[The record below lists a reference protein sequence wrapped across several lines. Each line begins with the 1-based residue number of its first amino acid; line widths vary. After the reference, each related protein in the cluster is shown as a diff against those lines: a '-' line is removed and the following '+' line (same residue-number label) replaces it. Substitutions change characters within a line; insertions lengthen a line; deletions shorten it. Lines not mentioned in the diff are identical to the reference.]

1 MRQHIVAK
9 RLSDATNPNAAQKRV
24 RRLKAQSQQSIR
36 EGLRSAYYVS
46 TIEKICE
53 IAPTLDKEQVPGYRL
68 QLDAAMGLLKKCLP
82 DLKQIE
88 VSGQVQH
95 FHEKMT
101 QAEIH
106 GVLLSSG
113 LDPEAVFKQLQ

>member
-1 MRQHIVAK
+1 MTK
-9 RLSDATNPNAAQKRV
+9 RISRATTDPDHRQKRV
-24 RRLKAQSQQSIR
+24 SRLKAQR
-36 EGLRSAYYVS
+36 EEDYRAKLKTSWYIQ
-46 TIEKICE
+46 TIHKIAE
-53 IAPTLDKEQVPGYRL
+53 IAPSLDKEQVPGYRL
-68 QLDAAMGLLKKCLP
+68 QLDACMGMLKKCLP

-88 VSGQVQH
+88 VSGEVRH
-95 FHEKMT
+95 FHEQMT